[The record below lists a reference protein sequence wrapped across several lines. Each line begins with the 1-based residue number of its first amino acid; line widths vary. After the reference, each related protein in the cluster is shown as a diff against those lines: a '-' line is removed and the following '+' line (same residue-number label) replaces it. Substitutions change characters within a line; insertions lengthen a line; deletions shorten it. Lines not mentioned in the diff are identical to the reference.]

1 MGGVGAHWDAVS
13 GKGPQM
19 WLGKTGLERDAETNC
34 DLTHQQ
40 TPFLS
45 WEIDGVLKAK
55 RPV

>member
-19 WLGKTGLERDAETNC
+19 WLGKMGSERDAETNC

-55 RPV
+55 